1 MSCNDRAKALIAG
14 MRHFDTRSY
23 DAYGGRCETTVPIDT
38 LKAWALPE
46 DLDEESREEPRGLI
60 AFKVKPVKS
69 TKSKKV
75 RDSGY

>member
-38 LKAWALPE
+38 VKAWYLPE
-46 DLDEESREEPRGLI
+46 DLEDLTLELLRNKASKSDPT
-60 AFKVKPVKS
+60 KPHR
-69 TKSKKV
+69 V